1 MQNLEI
7 AKDQL
12 SLAEIAADKIIALT
26 VDSIHRQGQFTI
38 ALAGGS
44 TPRGIYTLLAT
55 LPNRSKIDWKRVFI
69 FWGDERN
76 VPPENTNS
84 NYQMVKQTLLD
95 HVPIPTKNI
104 YRIEGELDPNIAAL
118 QYEQNM
124 RSFFSVPYDEFPS
137 FDLILLGLGEDGHT
151 ASLFPETKALDEK
164 ARWVAENY
172 VPKLNEWRITFTIPL
187 INSSANIIIVVSGE
201 QKADIIKDVLGG
213 NNQSSKSPIESIRPK
228 DGNLLWLVD
237 QAAASKLSP
246 PK

>member
-12 SLAEIAADKIIALT
+12 SLAEIAVDKIIALT

-55 LPNRSKIDWKRVFI
+55 LPNRSKIDWKRVYI

-84 NYQMVKQTLLD
+84 NYQMAKQTLLD
-95 HVPIPTKNI
+95 HVAIPTKNI
-104 YRIEGELDPNIAAL
+104 YRIKGELDANIAAL
-118 QYEQNM
+118 QYEENM
-124 RSFFSVPYDEFPS
+124 RSFFLVPNDDFPS
-137 FDLILLGLGEDGHT
+137 FDLILLGLGDDGHT
-151 ASLFPETKALDEK
+151 ASLFPETMALNEK
-164 ARWVAENY
+164 ARWVVENF
-172 VPKLNEWRITFTIPL
+172 VPKLNEWRITFSIPL
-187 INSSANIIIVVSGE
+187 INSATNIIIVVSGE
-201 QKADIIKDVLGG
+201 QKAHIINDILGE
-213 NNQSSKSPIESIRPK
+213 NNQSSKLPIESIRPN
-228 DGNLLWLVD
+228 DGKVLWLVD
-237 QAAASKLSP
+237 QAAASKLSL